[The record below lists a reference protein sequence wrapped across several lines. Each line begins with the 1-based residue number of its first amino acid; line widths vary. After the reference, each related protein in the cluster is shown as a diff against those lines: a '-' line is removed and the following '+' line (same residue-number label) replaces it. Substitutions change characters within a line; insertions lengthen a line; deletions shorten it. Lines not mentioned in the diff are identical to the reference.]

1 MSGFET
7 EDERRKRVCFEC
19 LPFLCVGDAK
29 PALIMS
35 FSVFESV
42 YDGYFIVLT
51 RLITRTTIFVT
62 KVDQCDWIE
71 VPIVFIC

>member
-1 MSGFET
+1 M
-7 EDERRKRVCFEC
+7 CFEC

-42 YDGYFIVLT
+42 YDGYFTVLT
-51 RLITRTTIFVT
+51 RLITKPPFLLQR
-62 KVDQCDWIE
+62 
-71 VPIVFIC
+71 